1 MDNGLCLL
9 YICVVSKLLT
19 RKTQK
24 PGRGERK
31 NTRHGRGTDDGKKHR
46 RAVDNRVM
54 RSYILYIGRVWRSV
68 SHVFRSVFKYQ
79 KNRQQYVLNA
89 LSRAAMRHDPC
100 QCSRRA
106 RSQQAT
112 TVHAAPS

>member
-31 NTRHGRGTDDGKKHR
+31 NTRHGRGTDDGKKPSPG
-46 RAVDNRVM
+46 AVDNRVM
-54 RSYILYIGRVWRSV
+54 RDRIYFILVGSGVVRC
-68 SHVFRSVFKYQ
+68 
-79 KNRQQYVLNA
+79 
-89 LSRAAMRHDPC
+89 LSRLPFSL
-100 QCSRRA
+100 QISEE
-106 RSQQAT
+106 QAT
-112 TVHAAPS
+112 VYAKRTQQGCHEA